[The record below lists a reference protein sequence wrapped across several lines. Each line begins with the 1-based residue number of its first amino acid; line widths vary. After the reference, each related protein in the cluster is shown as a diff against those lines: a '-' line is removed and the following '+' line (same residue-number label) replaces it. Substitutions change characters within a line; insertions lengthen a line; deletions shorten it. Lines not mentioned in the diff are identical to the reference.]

1 MEQEGLGADDEI
13 RNEPNETET
22 EPLLAFAPERPA
34 AYEKF
39 RVGRKRQQPKR
50 WIIPAQFAL
59 KVSFWSLGMW
69 GHRAWKSV
77 AHTLLVI
84 VFVFLII
91 TWAYSCDPLQ
101 LCSIYCNHTTG
112 TGTKK
117 GWCCYHYKFGY
128 VVNFTLVTASFL
140 SCLVFTA
147 CYRVGKRNMS
157 ALACPPQFL
166 IKETDKVVIFV
177 LFLAFLVMNS
187 LLASWMSSLL
197 IVNIDGK
204 PKCDEKMNAS
214 SDTFTYA
221 FTVTRDVTVV
231 FLFWV
236 SLNVCHSFAAICTV
250 MGRL

>member
-1 MEQEGLGADDEI
+1 MEQEGLGADEEI
-13 RNEPNETET
+13 RNEPNERET
-22 EPLLAFAPERPA
+22 ERLLAFAPERPA

-69 GHRAWKSV
+69 GHRAWKYV

-91 TWAYSCDPLQ
+91 TWAYSCDPSQ
-101 LCSIYCNHTTG
+101 LCSIYCNYTTG
-112 TGTKK
+112 TGTRNF
-117 GWCCYHYKFGY
+117 CCYHYKFVY
-128 VVNFTLVTASFL
+128 VVNFILVTASFL

-147 CYRVGKRNMS
+147 CYIVGKRNML

-187 LLASWMSSLL
+187 LLASWMFLPL

-204 PKCDEKMNAS
+204 PKWAEKMNAS
-214 SDTFTYA
+214 SDTFIYA
-221 FTVTRDVTVV
+221 FTVTTEVTV
-231 FLFWV
+231 LWV
-236 SLNVCHSFAAICTV
+236 SLNVCHIFAAICTV

>member
-13 RNEPNETET
+13 RNEPNERET
-22 EPLLAFAPERPA
+22 EPLFAFAPERPA

-39 RVGRKRQQPKR
+39 RVGRNRQQPKR

-69 GHRAWKSV
+69 GHRAWKYI
-77 AHTLLVI
+77 AHTLVVI

-91 TWAYSCDPLQ
+91 SWAHSCDPSQ
-101 LCSIYCNHTTG
+101 LCSIYCNYTTG

-117 GWCCYHYKFGY
+117 SPCCYHYKFGY
-128 VVNFTLVTASFL
+128 VVNLTLVAASFF
-140 SCLVFTA
+140 SYLVFTA
-147 CYRVGKRNMS
+147 CYIVGKRNMS

-166 IKETDKVVIFV
+166 IKETDKAVIFG

-187 LLASWMSSLL
+187 LLLSLMFLLL
-197 IVNIDGK
+197 IVKIDGK
-204 PKCDEKMNAS
+204 PKCAEKMNAS
-214 SDTFTYA
+214 SDTFIYA
-221 FTVTRDVTVV
+221 FTVTTDVTVL
-231 FLFWV
+231 FFFWV
-236 SLNVCHSFAAICTV
+236 SLNVCHIFAAICTV

>member
-13 RNEPNETET
+13 RNEPNERET
-22 EPLLAFAPERPA
+22 ERLLAFAPERPA

-69 GHRAWKSV
+69 GHRAWKYV
-77 AHTLLVI
+77 ARTLLVI
-84 VFVFLII
+84 VFVFFII
-91 TWAYSCDPLQ
+91 TWAYSCDPSQ
-101 LCSIYCNHTTG
+101 LCSIYCNYTTG
-112 TGTKK
+112 TGTRKP
-117 GWCCYHYKFGY
+117 WCCYHYKFVC
-128 VVNFTLVTASFL
+128 VVNFILVTASFL

-147 CYRVGKRNMS
+147 CYIVGKRNML

-177 LFLAFLVMNS
+177 LFLAFLVMTS
-187 LLASWMSSLL
+187 LLASLMPLLL
-197 IVNIDGK
+197 IVNKDGK
-204 PKCDEKMNAS
+204 PNCAEKMNAS
-214 SDTFTYA
+214 SDTFIYA
-221 FTVTRDVTVV
+221 FTVTTNVTVL
-231 FLFWV
+231 FLLLV
-236 SLNVCHSFAAICTV
+236 SLNVCHIFAAICTV

>member
-13 RNEPNETET
+13 HKEPNERET
-22 EPLLAFAPERPA
+22 EPLLAFAPEPPA

-69 GHRAWKSV
+69 GHRAWKCI

-84 VFVFLII
+84 VFVFLI
-91 TWAYSCDPLQ
+91 TGWTFSCDPLQ
-101 LCSIYCNHTTG
+101 LCSIYCNYTNG

-117 GWCCYHYKFGY
+117 RCCYHQK
-128 VVNFTLVTASFL
+128 VVFVVSVTLVTASFL
-140 SCLVFTA
+140 SYLAFTA
-147 CYRVGKRNMS
+147 CYIVGKRKMS
-157 ALACPPQFL
+157 ALVCPPQFL
-166 IKETDKVVIFV
+166 IKETDKAVIFV

-187 LLASWMSSLL
+187 LLASWMFLSL
-197 IVNIDGK
+197 IVKIDGK
-204 PKCDEKMNAS
+204 PKCAEKMNAS
-214 SDTFTYA
+214 SDTFIYA
-221 FTVTRDVTVV
+221 FTVTRDVTVLL
-231 FLFWV
+231 LFWV
-236 SLNVCHSFAAICTV
+236 SLNVCHIFAAICTV